1 MANKGKDKGTYYYH
15 GDHLASSN
23 SVNVPRHELI
33 QRKSAL
39 KSTEQKCKSEQFYCS
54 EVIHD
59 ITGENYGHFCFKEE
73 GTINECD

>member
-1 MANKGKDKGTYYYH
+1 MWR
-15 GDHLASSN
+15 SP
-23 SVNVPRHELI
+23 VPRHELI

-59 ITGENYGHFCFKEE
+59 ITGENYGHFCFEEE
-73 GTINECD
+73 GVIKECDQPPNGIKLAND